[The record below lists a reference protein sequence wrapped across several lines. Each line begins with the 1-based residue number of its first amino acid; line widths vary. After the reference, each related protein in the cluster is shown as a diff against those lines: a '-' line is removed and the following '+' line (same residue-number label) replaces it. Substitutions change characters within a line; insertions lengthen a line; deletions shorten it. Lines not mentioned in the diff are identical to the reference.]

1 MYRNIKNILLILN
14 HKQKI
19 KSLILVILILGGT
32 LIELICL
39 FSIYEIVKY
48 STSILTSNSAD
59 GNNYV
64 ETLFSLIGFPYE
76 IKTLS
81 IILIFLYLF
90 KFLYILSINRFQYKF
105 TNSVKV
111 YLNVL
116 LLKKYLSKNYMF
128 FLDNNPAKL
137 LRNVDS
143 EVSQFILGCLLQM
156 IILFT
161 ELLFLIALV
170 VSLTF
175 VNFKIVLFIMISFLI
190 IVILYALIIKKKL
203 LIEGNKRV
211 ELTGKLLKNLT
222 EAFHGVK
229 NIKIFNASNYFLKS
243 VEKNSKELA
252 KTTLVLSVL
261 SQVPKNGLEMF
272 AVFMISIMI
281 LNQDS
286 MSSLN
291 VESFSAI
298 SFFVLAAF
306 KLLPS
311 VSKIIMS
318 FQTMR
323 FSQASVEIIKK
334 EVTTYRKQSLG
345 KINDQKELKKISFKK
360 NISLNDI
367 SFRYNKRSDYLFK
380 GINLKISKGD
390 VVGIYGESGTGK
402 STLIDILLGLLKP
415 TKGNLKIDDIKITN
429 NNRNNWLNSVGY
441 VPQKIF
447 LTDDTL
453 LENIAFGQ
461 DITEIDKTKAYKSI
475 KQSELESL
483 VTSKGGLK
491 RKLGQHGSN
500 VSGGQLQR
508 IGIARSLYKSAEVYI
523 FDESTSSLDK
533 ETEKK
538 MLNLIKKI
546 SKNKSCIIISH
557 NINNLKNCN
566 KIFCLKNKKL
576 NTIKLKNNKI

>member
-64 ETLFSLIGFPYE
+64 ETLFSLIGFSYE

-286 MSSLN
+286 MNSLD

-345 KINDQKELKKISFKK
+345 KINDQKKLKKISLKK
-360 NISLNDI
+360 NISLNNI

-429 NNRNNWLNSVGY
+429 NNRNSWLNSVGY

-508 IGIARSLYKSAEVYI
+508 IGIARSLYKSAEIYV

-538 MLNLIKKI
+538 MLDVIKKI
-546 SKNKSCIIISH
+546 SKNKSCIIVSH
-557 NINNLKNCN
+557 NINNLKYCN

-576 NTIKLKNNKI
+576 NTIKLKNS

>member
-1 MYRNIKNILLILN
+1 MYTNIKNILLILN
-14 HKQKI
+14 RKQKI
-19 KSLILVILILGGT
+19 KSIILVILIFGIT

-39 FSIYEIVKY
+39 FSVYEIVRY
-48 STSILTSNSAD
+48 STSILASNSVD
-59 GNNYV
+59 GNNYI
-64 ETLFSLIGFPYE
+64 EKLFSLIGFSYE
-76 IKTLS
+76 IKNLV

-90 KFLYILSINRFQYKF
+90 KFVYILSVNRIQYKF
-105 TNSVKV
+105 INSVKV

-116 LLKKYLSKNYMF
+116 LLKKYLSKNYVF

-137 LRNVDS
+137 LRNVDL
-143 EVSQFILGCLLQM
+143 EVGQFILGCLLQI
-156 IILFT
+156 IILLT

-170 VSLTF
+170 ISLAF
-175 VNFKIVLFIMISFLI
+175 VNFKIVLFIMTSFLI
-190 IVILYALIIKKKL
+190 IIILYALIIKKRL

-211 ELTGKLLKNLT
+211 ELTGRILKNLT
-222 EAFHGVK
+222 EALHGVK

-243 VEKNSKELA
+243 LEKNCKELA
-252 KTTLVLSVL
+252 KTNILLSVY

-272 AVFMISIMI
+272 AVFMISVMI
-281 LNQDS
+281 LIQDS
-286 MSSLN
+286 LSSLD
-291 VESFSAI
+291 VESFSSI
-298 SFFVLAAF
+298 SFFVLVAF

-311 VSKIIMS
+311 VSKIILS

-334 EVTTYRKQSLG
+334 ELVTYKKQSIEKNNNQ
-345 KINDQKELKKISFKK
+345 KIFKRISFTK
-360 NISLNDI
+360 NISLNNI
-367 SFRYNKRSDYLFK
+367 SFRYNKKSDYLLK
-380 GINLKISKGD
+380 DINLKISKGD
-390 VVGIYGESGTGK
+390 IVGIYGESGTGK
-402 STLIDILLGLLKP
+402 STLIDILLGLLIP
-415 TKGNLKIDDIKITN
+415 TKGNLKIDDIKITK

-461 DITEIDKTKAYKSI
+461 DINEIDKVKAYKAI
-475 KQSELESL
+475 KRSELESL

-508 IGIARSLYKSAEVYI
+508 IGIARSLYKSAEIYV

-538 MLNLIKKI
+538 MLDVIKKI
-546 SKNKSCIIISH
+546 SKNKSCIIVSH
-557 NINNLKNCN
+557 NINNLRYCN

-576 NTIKLKNNKI
+576 NTIKLKNSKI